1 MHVLKAEAQVMWVT
15 KQLTVAIDLH
25 SIFPPYYGSQ
35 WIPSTVWLLTFFKMS
50 SFVLKIR
57 NKPMQVWNNLKVS
70 KEWQIVGWKI
80 PLTFCNF
87 AQQLISVFD
96 NSTQKWNTGY
106 EVHTPNLAFFISSNV
121 WRKLPSS
128 LLQKWV
134 LLIAWVFTTAC
145 IAYDTELLTHE
156 QITCLCNSICVCFE
170 SVFRVK

>member
-1 MHVLKAEAQVMWVT
+1 MLEHFSENYFSDTFTCSQKFTETVMHVLKAEAHVMWVT

-25 SIFPPYYGSQ
+25 CIFSPYYGSQ
-35 WIPSTVWLLTFFKMS
+35 WILSTVWLLTFFKMS
-50 SFVLKIR
+50 SFVLKRR

-80 PLTFCNF
+80 PWIFCNF
-87 AQQLISVFD
+87 SQ
-96 NSTQKWNTGY
+96 
-106 EVHTPNLAFFISSNV
+106 
-121 WRKLPSS
+121 PSS

-156 QITCLCNSICVCFE
+156 QITCLCNSMCVCFE